1 MAITYTENYNLGKQ
15 ENHNDRFDMSVLTDN
30 ADKIDEA
37 LTGKVDKS
45 TRIAGLDLST
55 NISVAELQ
63 TALNVED
70 GATKTVVDSS
80 LSSSS
85 TNPVQNK
92 KVYEALQGKYNVQ
105 TNGIPK
111 SDLASAVQMSLDKAD
126 SAPKAS
132 TMTQTEYE
140 ALETKESDRYYFLTE

>member
-15 ENHNDRFDMSVLTDN
+15 EDHNDKFDMSVLTDN

-37 LTGKVDKS
+37 LTEKVDKT

-55 NISVAELQ
+55 NISAAELQ
-63 TALNVED
+63 SALNVED
-70 GATKTVVDSS
+70 GANKTVVDDT
-80 LSSSS
+80 LSGSS

-92 KVYEALQGKYNVQ
+92 KIYEALQGKYNVQ

-111 SDLASAVQMSLDKAD
+111 SDLASAVQASLDKAD
-126 SAPKAS
+126 LAPKVS
-132 TMTQTEYE
+132 TMTQAEYE
-140 ALETKESDRYYFLTE
+140 AIETKEADRYYFLTE